1 MEVIMYTVNIKTI
14 SRSKNM
20 QSEMKQELKDLLLN
34 CKNFKELRSV
44 FKNNSLM
51 LREIL
56 NINLFPDSIQ
66 KRVELLK
73 IIKEGKEH
81 EIKINS
87 VLKGMF
93 IKIEIML

>member
-1 MEVIMYTVNIKTI
+1 MYTVNIKTI
-14 SRSKNM
+14 RRAKNM

-51 LREIL
+51 LKEIL

>member
-1 MEVIMYTVNIKTI
+1 MYTVNIKTI
-14 SRSKNM
+14 RKAKNL

-34 CKNFKELRSV
+34 CKNFKELREI

-66 KRVELLK
+66 KRIELMK
-73 IIKEGKEH
+73 IIKEGKEE

-87 VLKGMF
+87 SLRGMF
-93 IKIEIML
+93 IRIEIMF

>member
-1 MEVIMYTVNIKTI
+1 MYTVNIKTI
-14 SRSKNM
+14 RKAKNL

-34 CKNFKELRSV
+34 CKNFKELREI

-66 KRVELLK
+66 KRIELMK
-73 IIKEGKEH
+73 IIKEGKE
-81 EIKINS
+81 EEVKINP
-87 VLKGMF
+87 VLRGMF
-93 IKIEIML
+93 IKIEIMF

>member
-1 MEVIMYTVNIKTI
+1 MEVIIYTVNIKTI
-14 SRSKNM
+14 RKAKNL

-34 CKNFKELRSV
+34 CKNFKELREI

-66 KRVELLK
+66 KRIELMK

-81 EIKINS
+81 EVKINP
-87 VLKGMF
+87 VLRGMF
-93 IKIEIML
+93 IKIEIMF

>member
-1 MEVIMYTVNIKTI
+1 MYTVNIKTI
-14 SRSKNM
+14 RRSKNY

-34 CKNFKELRSV
+34 CKNFKELREI

-66 KRVELLK
+66 KRIELMK

-81 EIKINS
+81 EIKVNS

>member
-1 MEVIMYTVNIKTI
+1 MYTVNIKTI

>member
-1 MEVIMYTVNIKTI
+1 MYTVNIKTI
-14 SRSKNM
+14 RRSKNY
-20 QSEMKQELKDLLLN
+20 QSEMKQELKCLLLN
-34 CKNFKELRSV
+34 CKNFKELREI

-66 KRVELLK
+66 KRIELMK

-81 EIKINS
+81 EIKVNS

-93 IKIEIML
+93 IKIEIMF

>member
-1 MEVIMYTVNIKTI
+1 MYTVNIKTI

-66 KRVELLK
+66 KRVELMK

-81 EIKINS
+81 EIKVNS

-93 IKIEIML
+93 IKIEIMF